1 MTKMSIGLKHPPR
14 PVLKALMLMN
24 GITLLLLTLTL
35 SVSATGFSQKEIS
48 PDAKNIPLTAVLKQ
62 IENNS
67 FYRFVYSSDM
77 QDGKM
82 VSIER
87 FSNASLSRVMES
99 LLSNTTLTYNTTND
113 GQVNIVERKQGLVI
127 VK

>member
-67 FYRFVYSSDM
+67 F
-77 QDGKM
+77 
-82 VSIER
+82 
-87 FSNASLSRVMES
+87 LSFCVQQR
-99 LLSNTTLTYNTTND
+99 YA
-113 GQVNIVERKQGLVI
+113 GW
-127 VK
+127 